1 MAGEGI
7 QELPVDNRQIDARSI
22 VTLIVFFVVNALV
35 IFPLSIPLP
44 YFLSNALSKLFHRNK
59 SAPAAPRSTATKTPA
74 ATEPDEK
81 SRTVVT
87 AGASTETSASPAG
100 ARDVE
105 REQEKAQ
112 AGAALSKR
120 WHFTLGLET
129 APVIGVILLLA
140 ATCIDGEVLR
150 DGIVGRGGVRPY
162 DIMTLFISFA
172 YIALSLDRT
181 NLLRYLAF
189 IVASKSASSG
199 RKLYISFFSFFS
211 LLGLIVGNDPLIL
224 SGTPFLAHF
233 SRLASI
239 PDSTAYL
246 FTQFQ
251 TANLVSALLV
261 SSNPTNLVLTSA
273 FGISFLSYSAWLAL
287 PTIASLIVL
296 FPVLRWVVFRK
307 EGMIPRKLTPPTN
320 DPANALHD
328 PWGALIGGGLFL
340 VTIICLIALSAV
352 GKLEGVE
359 GVWTVTAPAAILIL
373 IRDAVHDLMKRKEGR
388 KEGSV
393 KPTATRTSPTPS
405 PSRSPSP
412 APTTASP
419 AQAAGG
425 TIFHRLFPTV
435 TDIVTHLPL
444 TLIPFAFAMF
454 MLVESLQH
462 TGWIRVWGG
471 WWAAWADVGGVPGCV
486 WLMGMISVIGCNIFG
501 TNIGATV
508 LLSRVLQ
515 QWVSIRSGAVSNRQ
529 LYGSVFALAVGSN
542 FGAYSFVFPASLAGL
557 LWRHLLKQK
566 DMVITR
572 KQFAK
577 WNWVSLIVTMIVG
590 CLVVAGE
597 VCVMYES

>member
-1 MAGEGI
+1 M
-7 QELPVDNRQIDARSI
+7 
-22 VTLIVFFVVNALV
+22 
-35 IFPLSIPLP
+35 
-44 YFLSNALSKLFHRNK
+44 
-59 SAPAAPRSTATKTPA
+59 
-74 ATEPDEK
+74 
-81 SRTVVT
+81 
-87 AGASTETSASPAG
+87 
-100 ARDVE
+100 
-105 REQEKAQ
+105 
-112 AGAALSKR
+112 
-120 WHFTLGLET
+120 
-129 APVIGVILLLA
+129 
-140 ATCIDGEVLR
+140 
-150 DGIVGRGGVRPY
+150 
-162 DIMTLFISFA
+162 
-172 YIALSLDRT
+172 
-181 NLLRYLAF
+181 
-189 IVASKSASSG
+189 
-199 RKLYISFFSFFS
+199 
-211 LLGLIVGNDPLIL
+211 IVGNDPLIL

-388 KEGSV
+388 KEGVKKTNDKARYEDGGAVLGDGGAEKIKSGQDKVPESDNRTASPSPTPESSENDAHTLAAPAKSV

-486 WLMGMISVIGCNIFG
+486 WLMGMISVIGCN
-501 TNIGATV
+501 
-508 LLSRVLQ
+508 
-515 QWVSIRSGAVSNRQ
+515 VSWHDSS
-529 LYGSVFALAVGSN
+529 
-542 FGAYSFVFPASLAGL
+542 
-557 LWRHLLKQK
+557 
-566 DMVITR
+566 D
-572 KQFAK
+572 
-577 WNWVSLIVTMIVG
+577 
-590 CLVVAGE
+590 
-597 VCVMYES
+597 